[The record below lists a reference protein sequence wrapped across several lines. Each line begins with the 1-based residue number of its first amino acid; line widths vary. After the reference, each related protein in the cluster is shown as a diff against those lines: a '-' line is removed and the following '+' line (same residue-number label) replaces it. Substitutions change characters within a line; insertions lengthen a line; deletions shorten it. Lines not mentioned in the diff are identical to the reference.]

1 MPSHA
6 YEAPIDS
13 RPAGYMTL
21 RNTSSDALGD
31 YDNPNRLMNA
41 HGYDVPK
48 GSLVGYE
55 APKIQHKGKV
65 GYDVEYKYFPI
76 SF

>member
-1 MPSHA
+1 
-6 YEAPIDS
+6 
-13 RPAGYMTL
+13 MTL

-65 GYDVEYKYFPI
+65 GYDVDHVI
-76 SF
+76 S